1 MRRSL
6 GSALHEQLFEPVVE
20 NDFPLVDYAVR
31 EAVDR
36 QLTNAQIVRVEV
48 KEIPRGL
55 EVRIVFRLRSDIDLD
70 VQRTVQIPKTFIGGA
85 R

>member
-6 GSALHEQLFEPVVE
+6 GSALHEQLFEPVIE

-48 KEIPRGL
+48 KEIARGL
-55 EVRIVFRLRSDIDLD
+55 EIRVVFRLRSDLDLD
-70 VQRTVQIPKTFIGGA
+70 VQRTVQIPKTFIGA

>member
-20 NDFPLVDYAVR
+20 NDFPLVDYTVR
-31 EAVDR
+31 EAADR
-36 QLTNAQIVRVEV
+36 QLTNAQIVRVEI
-48 KEIPRGL
+48 KEVPRGL
-55 EVRIVFRLRSDIDLD
+55 EIRVVFRLRSDLDLD
-70 VQRTVQIPKTFIGGA
+70 VQRTVQIPKTFIGG